1 MIEALLETPVWS
13 WVGEFLYIYVFSQT
27 MGYVCKISS
36 ALHDQTLNMEAPL
49 GMAGTLVLRE
59 QAARTES
66 SQAVSS

>member
-1 MIEALLETPVWS
+1 M
-13 WVGEFLYIYVFSQT
+13 YVRF
-27 MGYVCKISS
+27 
-36 ALHDQTLNMEAPL
+36 HQTLNMEAPL